1 MDLLYMSESPENSEK
16 SSPPRKAGIIILRVS
31 LLAQER
37 RHEEALLA
45 FSEALSFDPN
55 RVLAWVG
62 KGFTLGKLGR
72 YEEEIEC
79 CEKAISLD
87 PNCVDA
93 WNFKGFALGCST
105 GLRTKWNLVSGH

>member
-1 MDLLYMSESPENSEK
+1 MDLLYMSELPEISENMQPLEK
-16 SSPPRKAGIIILRVS
+16 GRDYYLEG
-31 LLAQER
+31 LALGREK
-37 RHEEALLA
+37 RHEDALLA
-45 FSEALSFDPN
+45 FSEALSRDPN

-87 PNCVDA
+87 P
-93 WNFKGFALGCST
+93 T
-105 GLRTKWNLVSGH
+105 

>member
-1 MDLLYMSESPENSEK
+1 MDFLYMSESPEISENK
-16 SSPPRKAGIIILRVS
+16 QSPEKDRDYYLEG
-31 LLAQER
+31 LALGRER

-45 FSEALSFDPN
+45 FSEVLSRDPN

-79 CEKAISLD
+79 CEKAISQIGRAS
-87 PNCVDA
+87 CRGRV
-93 WNFKGFALGCST
+93 
-105 GLRTKWNLVSGH
+105 